1 VTNSGGLLTFK
12 NQQMATIQEFEKMS
26 VRERRTRYFSNS
38 FKQKKVSE
46 IERNL
51 VTISELCAEYQVSRT
66 AVYQWIYKFS
76 KMRKKKE
83 KQVVESKSD
92 TRKIAELQQKIKD
105 LERLVGQKQV
115 EVEFLNKMIEL
126 TEEDLNIDIKKKG
139 SFKPSSGTGP
149 GAKL

>member
-1 VTNSGGLLTFK
+1 
-12 NQQMATIQEFEKMS
+12 
-26 VRERRTRYFSNS
+26 
-38 FKQKKVSE
+38 
-46 IERNL
+46 
-51 VTISELCAEYQVSRT
+51 
-66 AVYQWIYKFS
+66 
-76 KMRKKKE
+76 MRKKKE